1 MIINTLGWSE
11 RLRTAWSDPNFV
23 DQCSRMMLITFHPQS
38 TLTLPLHVLTH
49 DFRYLYWTIVN
60 DSSNSLHQL
69 NLQDPS
75 MSSPLT
81 VPSSSIGKRQATTT
95 LSSLSLTP
103 ALALSPRT
111 GRLWL
116 CDANSGD
123 ILSCSPVNGSC
134 TLEVEAAALGRN
146 DIGINTD
153 SLLIM

>member
-1 MIINTLGWSE
+1 MVIAESYIFSF
-11 RLRTAWSDPNFV
+11 RLP
-23 DQCSRMMLITFHPQS
+23 FH
-38 TLTLPLHVLTH
+38 TLTH